1 MEAPM
6 LDGMRKA
13 SQGVVGKA
21 VMTVVM
27 GLIIVSFAV
36 WGVGDMLRGFT
47 STTVAKVGSVS
58 ISQAAFANAV
68 QAETFRLQRQ
78 LRQPLTPQ
86 QARSLGVDGQ
96 VLDRMI
102 DEAALNERARSLG
115 LAISDE
121 SIAAAVRDDPDLK
134 GLDGR
139 FDRNRFD
146 EMLREAGTSER
157 DFFRDQRDVYL
168 RQQLEYALAGGIV
181 APKPLVEALQATQNE
196 TREIAYFILPP
207 TAGGDVPPPGDD
219 AMKAYFESRKANWRA
234 PEYRTFD
241 ALVVTPTSLAKP
253 AEVSDDDA
261 RAQYD
266 KDREARYTAPE
277 TRKLQQIVY
286 PTEADANEAE
296 AKLKGGASFDDLAK
310 ARNLSAADLD
320 LGEITK
326 KSAFDAAVADAAFA
340 LPEAGVSAPVKGAFG
355 YALIRVVAVKPE
367 TVKGFDAVKDAIR
380 QEIAAGRAAA
390 QVQGLHDKI
399 EEAKAAGKTVAEAAK
414 SVGLEARA
422 YLAVDRDGLNAAGA
436 DANVPDKAQLLPAV
450 FASDVGVDDEA
461 IATKDRGF
469 VWFSV
474 TKIDPSRERSFE
486 DVKDKVAAAWT
497 AEERAKRLAEA
508 SAEAV
513 KKLEAGGDIAE
524 LAKAA
529 GAEVKTARDIRRAG
543 GAGLAP
549 EVAAAVFAVGPT
561 GAGAAAAEGGRLVF
575 KVTADKTPASL
586 AADPATAGLIDRLKS
601 ETGSALVEQYV
612 GALKRE
618 LGVSIDQRVMRGAEG
633 G

>member
-13 SQGVVGKA
+13 SQGAVGKA

-36 WGVGDMLRGFT
+36 WGVGDMLRGFS
-47 STTVAKVGSVS
+47 STTVAKVGGVS

-68 QAETFRLQRQ
+68 QSETYRLQRQ

-86 QARSLGVDGQ
+86 QARALGIDAQ

-102 DEAALNERARSLG
+102 AEAALSERARTLG

-121 SIAAAVRDDPDLK
+121 SIAAAVRDDPSLK

-146 EMLREAGTSER
+146 AMLREAGTNER
-157 DFFRDQRDVYL
+157 DFFRNQRDVYL
-168 RQQLEYALAGGIV
+168 RQQLEYALAGGIS
-181 APKPLVEALQATQNE
+181 APKPVVEALQASQNQ
-196 TREIAYFILPP
+196 TREIAYFVLPP
-207 TAGGDVPPPGDD
+207 SAGGDAPPPGDE
-219 AMKAYFESRKANWRA
+219 ALKTYFESHKATWRA
-234 PEYRTFD
+234 PELRAFD
-241 ALVVTPTSLAKP
+241 ALVVTPGSLAKP
-253 AEVSDDDA
+253 ADVSDDET

-286 PTEADANEAE
+286 PTEGEAQE
-296 AKLKGGASFDDLAK
+296 AQAKLKGGATFDDLAK

-320 LGEITK
+320 LGETTK
-326 KSAFDAAVADAAFA
+326 KGAFDAAVADAAFA
-340 LPEAGVSAPVKGAFG
+340 LPEGGVSPPVKGAFG
-355 YALIRVVAVKPE
+355 YTLIRVVAMKPE
-367 TVKGFDAVKDAIR
+367 TVKGFDTVKAAIA

-414 SVGLEARA
+414 SVGLAARA
-422 YLAVDRDGLNAAGA
+422 YAGVDREGRNGVGGDT
-436 DANVPDKAQLLPAV
+436 DVPNKAQLMPAV

-469 VWFSV
+469 IWFSV
-474 TKIDPSRERSFE
+474 TKVDPGHDRAFE
-486 DVKDKVAAAWT
+486 EVKDQVAAAWT
-497 AEERAKRLAEA
+497 FEERAKRLAET

-524 LAKAA
+524 LAKAV

-543 GAGLAP
+543 GGGLAP
-549 EVAAAVFAVGPT
+549 EAAAAIFAVGPT
-561 GAGAAAAEGGRLVF
+561 GAGATAGEGGRLVF
-575 KVTADKTPASL
+575 KVTGDAIPAPL
-586 AADPATAGLIDRLKS
+586 AADPATAGLADRLRA

-618 LGVSIDQRVMRGAEG
+618 LGVSIDNRVMRGAEG